1 VGQGEFLPGVRS
13 GHDSSRLTGESRT

>member
-13 GHDSSRLTGESRT
+13 GHDSNRLTGESRT